1 MNGNV
6 VMKAKDTVF
15 AALAECFVTIGTRR
29 YNFRLAAVAGSVTV
43 IGGTGRAGEKGT
55 GGT

>member
-29 YNFRLAAVAGSVTV
+29 YILQGQEKQKSRLQTV
-43 IGGTGRAGEKGT
+43 QEKPTRGT
-55 GGT
+55 